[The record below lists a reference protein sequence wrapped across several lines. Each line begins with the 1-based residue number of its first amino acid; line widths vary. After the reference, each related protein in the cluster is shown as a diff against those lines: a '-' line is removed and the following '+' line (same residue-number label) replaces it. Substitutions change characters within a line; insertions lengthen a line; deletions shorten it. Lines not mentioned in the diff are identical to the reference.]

1 MKDRRILVTGG
12 TGFIGGFATEA
23 LTNQGAEVVWF
34 DLRPPEIKRD
44 DITFVEG
51 EVTGSKVLTT
61 TIQDKRIDNGKC
73 YQISMA
79 LECVLS
85 DRPGNRIN
93 RGLHT

>member
-12 TGFIGGFATEA
+12 TGFIAGFATEA
-23 LTNQGAEVVWF
+23 LTNRGAEVVCF
-34 DLRPPEIKRD
+34 DLRRPEIKRD

-73 YQISMA
+73 YQISM
-79 LECVLS
+79 VLRVRLI
-85 DRPGNRIN
+85 RPARQ
-93 RGLHT
+93 